1 MLISKFL
8 TVVAGVV
15 AAVFCYA
22 VIGRVAG
29 YAGIVHGPSSLTVVD
44 MVSANIGAI
53 AAAAM
58 VALWPAEK
66 QSSVFEAFTT
76 WALATI
82 VLMFMAAP
90 QTITPHHGAILQAAR

>member
-1 MLISKFL
+1 MLASKML
-8 TVVAGVV
+8 TVAAGVV
-15 AAVFCYA
+15 AAVFLYA

-29 YAGIVHGPSSLTVVD
+29 YAGLVHSASSVTVVD
-44 MVSANIGAI
+44 MLSANIGAI
-53 AAAAM
+53 LAAGA

-66 QSSVFEAFTT
+66 QGSIFEAFTT

-90 QTITPHHGAILQAAR
+90 QTIAPHHHFILQAAR